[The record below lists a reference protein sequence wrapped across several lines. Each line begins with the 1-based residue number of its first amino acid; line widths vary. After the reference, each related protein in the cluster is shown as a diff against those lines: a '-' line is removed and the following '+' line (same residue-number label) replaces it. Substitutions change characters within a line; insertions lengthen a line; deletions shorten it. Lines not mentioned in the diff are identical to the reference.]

1 MVVRLSDLPALW
13 STDPLAAPGM
23 PLGMAGF
30 TAPGTAP
37 RGQLLLDR
45 ASTLAG
51 VRPGGR
57 GIRGIEGVP
66 LSLAASEC
74 RNAREC
80 FITDRVFALV
90 DDDGSMCLRLPAE
103 IADDLVENGLCMRAG
118 KNLLTWPVSND
129 HQLEIAWRIL
139 LNAYWNATGTPPKR
153 ARRLW
158 SEWVINH

>member
-13 STDPLAAPGM
+13 STEPLAAPGM
-23 PLGMAGF
+23 PLGLAGF
-30 TAPGTAP
+30 TAPGMAP
-37 RGQLLLDR
+37 RGQMLLDR

-90 DDDGSMCLRLPAE
+90 DDDGSM
-103 IADDLVENGLCMRAG
+103 
-118 KNLLTWPVSND
+118 
-129 HQLEIAWRIL
+129 
-139 LNAYWNATGTPPKR
+139 
-153 ARRLW
+153 
-158 SEWVINH
+158 